1 MELAREGLLLL
12 KALLTGALKVRVSLE
27 RRRPDPSR
35 LSRPVM
41 LKDFS
46 PSAPRHDPP
55 MTRGLGDIAIKEKHD
70 YKTHDIVMWA
80 AGLREALLE
89 VFVARWLLLA
99 MIAQSR
105 ISLP

>member
-1 MELAREGLLLL
+1 
-12 KALLTGALKVRVSLE
+12 
-27 RRRPDPSR
+27 
-35 LSRPVM
+35 
-41 LKDFS
+41 
-46 PSAPRHDPP
+46 